1 MFAVIKTGG
10 KQYRVA
16 PGDVINVEKLE
27 GAAGDK
33 ITFDS
38 VLMHGGGA
46 DVTVGT
52 PFVAG
57 AEVVGE
63 VLDQFRDKKVVGLK
77 KRRRK
82 HSSARR
88 WGHRQS
94 LTKVRISAIP
104 GATLEDAG
112 KKPEAAAEPKA
123 DTAVAQGAASEGG
136 MDDLTKLPGVTAE
149 AMATLNDI
157 GINSF
162 RQVANWGP
170 SDWEKV
176 DAVLSDKHDG
186 MTLSRASVLTQANR
200 LIETRAAAA
209 SETSD

>member
-16 PGDVINVEKLE
+16 PGDVIDIEKLE
-27 GAAGDK
+27 GAAGEN
-33 ITFDS
+33 ITFTS

-52 PFVAG
+52 PFVDG

-63 VLDQFRDKKVVGLK
+63 VLDQFRGKKVVGLK

-94 LTKVRISAIP
+94 LTKVRISSIP
-104 GATLEDAG
+104 GQTLEDVMKA
-112 KKPEAAAEPKA
+112 KAAAPKA
-123 DTAVAQGAASEGG
+123 APKTAPAAAQEDG

-149 AMATLNDI
+149 AQATLNEM
-157 GINSF
+157 GINSYA
-162 RQVANWGP
+162 QVANWGP

-176 DAVLSDKHDG
+176 DAALSEKHDG

-200 LIETRAAAA
+200 LIETRSAAAN
-209 SETSD
+209 ETAE